1 MIVRSETV
9 YTDASGSGPQGYL
22 VRPNDDALGDSATTA
37 RTTHPGIVL
46 IQEWWGIE
54 PHVRDMAQRLAAQG
68 FTVLVPDLYH
78 GQIATEPDDA
88 MKLMMLVR
96 SNVDRALGEIVL
108 ALDYLRADAR
118 VSPSGLGIMGF
129 CMGGFLTYKIAT
141 RYPHLAAISPWYGG
155 GYDPAQEDLS
165 KVSAPV
171 LSIYGELDQG
181 IPLEQIERVQKAFA
195 SAGKEI
201 TVKIYK
207 GAGHA
212 FNNNTHGSY
221 NEAAAKEAWQ
231 VVVDFFK
238 KNLV

>member
-9 YTDASGSGPQGYL
+9 FTDASGAGPQGIL
-22 VRPNDDALGDSATTA
+22 VRPDDGIV
-37 RTTHPGIVL
+37 HPGIVL

-96 SNVDRALGEIVL
+96 SNVDRALGEITL
-108 ALDYLRADAR
+108 ALDYLRADALVHPDR
-118 VSPSGLGIMGF
+118 LGLMGF
-129 CMGGFLTYKIAT
+129 CMGGFLTYKIAS
-141 RYPHLAAISPWYGG
+141 RYPHLGAISPWYGG
-155 GYDPAQEDLS
+155 GYDPHGEDLS

-171 LSIYGELDQG
+171 LSVYGELDQG
-181 IPLEQIERVQKAFA
+181 IPQAQIDRVQNAFSA
-195 SAGKEI
+195 AGKSI
-201 TVKIYK
+201 TVKVYK

-212 FNNNTHGSY
+212 FMNNTHGSY
-221 NEAAAKEAWQ
+221 NEVAAKDAWQ
-231 VVVDFFK
+231 VAVDFFK
-238 KNLV
+238 HNLV